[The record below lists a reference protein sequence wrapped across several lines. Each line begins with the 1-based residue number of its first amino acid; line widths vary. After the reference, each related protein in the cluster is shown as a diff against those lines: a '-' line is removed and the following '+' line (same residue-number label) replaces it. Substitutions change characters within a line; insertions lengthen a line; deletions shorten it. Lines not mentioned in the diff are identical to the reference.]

1 MQPLRTARVS
11 GASQVLGLGPATKAS
26 HKSRDKTDTD
36 STSRRAAA
44 HGVQN
49 SRVRM
54 PRQDSAISQGFIG
67 SVLGNDSAG
76 NSARKPGAGRRFG
89 NASPSR
95 TRPVP
100 KSVYLVRR
108 VVVAVVALV
117 VVVAIVLG
125 CRAVISAVGHHNDL
139 ASGQN
144 SSQAAKKQKR
154 TNPSKD
160 TGRRK
165 PPKPDTSK
173 ASGQEALTDHSRAVI
188 AAAAQKTA
196 AASGKQVRQYSYCV
210 SGKGDVGD
218 AGVIQSFENVVFRT
232 LNDPRGWPRAGATFT
247 YNADSSHC
255 DFTVYLAQASQM
267 QTFSANCSNSYSCCV
282 GDNVIINQD
291 RYNEATPQLLSAG
304 MSLDRYREMVIN
316 HETGHRLGHLDNQPS
331 CPASGSPAPLMQE
344 QSMSLRGCTPNEW
357 PLDSELWVK

>member
-1 MQPLRTARVS
+1 M
-11 GASQVLGLGPATKAS
+11 
-26 HKSRDKTDTD
+26 
-36 STSRRAAA
+36 
-44 HGVQN
+44 
-49 SRVRM
+49 
-54 PRQDSAISQGFIG
+54 
-67 SVLGNDSAG
+67 
-76 NSARKPGAGRRFG
+76 
-89 NASPSR
+89 
-95 TRPVP
+95 
-100 KSVYLVRR
+100 YLVRR
-108 VVVAVVALV
+108 VVVAVAALI
-117 VVVAIVLG
+117 VVVAVVVG
-125 CRAVISAVGHHNDL
+125 CRAVVSAVVRHRDS
-139 ASGQN
+139 AARQA
-144 SSQAAKKQKR
+144 SSQALHKSGNATR
-154 TNPSKD
+154 SNDTSK
-160 TGRRK
+160 RK
-165 PPKPDTSK
+165 PPKPNAGK
-173 ASGQEALTDHSRAVI
+173 AAGREMLNDHRRAVI